1 MRLRRNLMT
10 KRNLALLNVVF
21 ILVFLNLWDFLL
33 SREILNAMMIGVFMF
48 APIAVLWFIG
58 RLRSEVL
65 ITLISIFELVVMLVF
80 VLQGFSLSELDLSSK
95 TIFWIPFLV
104 VAGFNSI
111 WGLKFYSEYRESLSR
126 NSLILDKS
134 RNREKTEKKAK

>member
-1 MRLRRNLMT
+1 MT